1 MLICVGISWR
11 YYKTKQSTCQN
22 GAKTRVE
29 SVERLSPTRMDDSV
43 LSKKKRTPLVTV
55 KKVLAYLVYLRDK
68 FILSFS
74 CLSLLF
80 KILNKEQGKCR
91 DKPKTSAARQQ
102 MEEENIYNTISDKN
116 IFQFG

>member
-1 MLICVGISWR
+1 M
-11 YYKTKQSTCQN
+11 
-22 GAKTRVE
+22 
-29 SVERLSPTRMDDSV
+29 
-43 LSKKKRTPLVTV
+43 
-55 KKVLAYLVYLRDK
+55 AYLVYLRDK